1 MIVTTVLISNF
12 TSHQKNKAIYLFW
25 PQFDDGCFKDLHFNF
40 TLKEIFSEE
49 SFDSRLDGCLRS
61 GFDILKISV
70 GALKDLSSNKIA
82 RKYLLRNSN
91 KIQLNNI

>member
-1 MIVTTVLISNF
+1 MIVTTVFILNF

-25 PQFDDGCFKDLHFNF
+25 PQFVDGCFKDLHFNF

-49 SFDSRLDGCLRS
+49 PFDSRFDGCLRF

-70 GALKDLSSNKIA
+70 GALKNLSSNKIA